1 MSKNWPPRYDDDPG
15 PVAVA
20 AIMLLVGS
28 LVAVVFWII
37 WRSVTS

>member
-1 MSKNWPPRYDDDPG
+1 MSKNWPPRYDDDPA
-15 PVAVA
+15 PSAIV